1 MADLAP
7 RQVGW
12 QRRAFGNLLLFQL
25 GGCLRFLQRIDLGG
39 HGRQVGLDLVFE
51 QALLLGVETFGLSRE
66 LHALQERVLVREFV
80 QQRALVAQLRHE
92 ARGQLT
98 QLFCAQA
105 LQGLRLDHH
114 GHSLCQHWHART
126 IGACPNWQTT
136 VCASESDHGDDT
148 AARQALPGQTQHQ
161 RIKLCAGE

>member
-1 MADLAP
+1 MDRDLGERLALRACPLAPDVALDTEHTRHVAQLLGHVLAHALHLAAALAHGGFGLVADLAP

-12 QRRAFGNLLLFQL
+12 QRRALGNLLLFNL
-25 GGCLRFLQRIDLGG
+25 GGRLRFLQRIDLRG

-51 QALLLGVETFGLSRE
+51 QALLFGVEAFGLSRE

-105 LQGLRLDHH
+105 LQEL
-114 GHSLCQHWHART
+114 
-126 IGACPNWQTT
+126 
-136 VCASESDHGDDT
+136 
-148 AARQALPGQTQHQ
+148 
-161 RIKLCAGE
+161 